1 MLGKKWPFE
10 STLVIPVMPAL
21 NEIIVFLI
29 AAVIAVPLSKRL
41 GFGSVLG
48 YLAAGVI
55 IGPWGLGLIGDVHDT
70 LHFSELGVVLLLFI
84 IGLELHPKRLWVLR
98 KPLIG
103 LGGSQVFA
111 TTGVFGCSAYLLGMG
126 WQASLVIGICFSL
139 SSTAFALQ
147 LLREKN
153 QFLTAHGRNAFA
165 ILLFQDLLVIPV
177 LALLPLLG
185 PLESAGVESN
195 DLVDVAWS
203 IGIIVGVIAAGH
215 FLVRPLL
222 RLVAAVEIPEL
233 FSAASLLVVIGTASL
248 MEAAGLSMALGAFL
262 AGVLLADSEFRHA
275 LEANIEPFKGLLL
288 GLFFMSVGMSV
299 DVGLV
304 LHRPLLIL
312 AIVSGLLLIK
322 IIVLVAIARINRQT
336 LSSAVNLA
344 IIISQAGEFGFVILN
359 QASAADVI
367 PVALGDLLVVVIT
380 ISMALTPILVVLNE
394 YWQKHW
400 GHKEPERPF
409 DHIEESDDPKVI
421 IVGFGRFGQIVA
433 RILSMKKIRF
443 TALES
448 SFEQVDFVRKFGN
461 KIYFG
466 DATRIELLRAARA
479 DKAGIL
485 VLSIVNIE
493 TSLKAAEVI
502 KKNFPNLKIF
512 ARARN
517 RQHVYKLMDIG
528 VDYVIRETFL
538 SSIELAGNVLSGLG
552 VRHDEVE
559 KVTRAFR
566 EYDEALIKRQ
576 HAIHHNEEEV
586 IAATKRAAIEL
597 QSLFEEDTGF
607 TIAPPDTTPE

>member
-1 MLGKKWPFE
+1 M
-10 STLVIPVMPAL
+10 SVL
-21 NEIIVFLI
+21 NEIIVFLV

-48 YLAAGVI
+48 YLAAGMV
-55 IGPWGLGLIGDVHDT
+55 IGPWGLGLITHVHDT

-84 IGLELHPKRLWVLR
+84 IGLELHPQRLWVLR
-98 KPLIG
+98 KSLIG
-103 LGGSQVFA
+103 LGGLQAFA
-111 TTGVFGCSAYLLGMG
+111 TTLVFGVLAWLLGLN
-126 WQASLVIGICFSL
+126 WQAALIIGICFSL

-147 LLREKN
+147 LLHEKK
-153 QFLTAHGRNAFA
+153 QFFTVHGRNAFA

-185 PLESAGVESN
+185 PENSGMQSN
-195 DLVDVAWS
+195 DLGDVARS
-203 IGIIVGVIAAGH
+203 MGIVLGVILTGH
-215 FLVRPLL
+215 LLVRPLL
-222 RLVAAVEIPEL
+222 RLVAAAEIPEL

-248 MEAAGLSMALGAFL
+248 MQAAGLSMALGAFL
-262 AGVLLADSEFRHA
+262 AGVLLANSEFRHE

-288 GLFFMSVGMSV
+288 GLFFISVGMSV
-299 DVGLV
+299 DLGLV
-304 LHRPLLIL
+304 FDRPVSIFS
-312 AIVSGLLLIK
+312 IVMGLLLIK
-322 IIVLVAIARINRQT
+322 IIILFAIAKLNNQT
-336 LSSAVNLA
+336 SPSAINLA
-344 IIISQAGEFGFVILN
+344 IIISQGGEFGFVILN
-359 QASAADVI
+359 QATAVNVVDDT
-367 PVALGDLLVVVIT
+367 LGNLLIVVIT
-380 ISMALTPILVVLNE
+380 ISMAFTPILVALNE
-394 YWQKHW
+394 RWQKTW
-400 GHKEPERPF
+400 WARKEPEQPF
-409 DHIEESDDPKVI
+409 DNIEEDVDPKVI

-466 DATRIELLRAARA
+466 DATRVELLRAARA
-479 DKAGIL
+479 DKAKIL
-485 VLSIVNIE
+485 VLSIVNLE

-538 SSIELAGNVLSGLG
+538 SSIELAGNVLTGLG
-552 VRHDEVE
+552 IKKDEVD
-559 KVTRAFR
+559 KIARAFR

-576 HAIHHNEEEV
+576 HAIHNNEEEV

-607 TIAPPDTTPE
+607 VIAPPDTTPE

>member
-1 MLGKKWPFE
+1 M
-10 STLVIPVMPAL
+10 SAL

-48 YLAAGVI
+48 YLAAGII
-55 IGPWGLGLIGDVHDT
+55 IGPWGLSLITGVHDT

-103 LGGSQVFA
+103 LGGVQVFA
-111 TTGVFGCSAYLLGMG
+111 TTLMFGGLAYLLGMS
-126 WQASLVIGICFSL
+126 WQAALVIGICFSL

-153 QFLTAHGRNAFA
+153 QFFTAHGRNAFA

-185 PLESAGVESN
+185 PIENTSIQSN
-195 DLVDVAWS
+195 DLLDVARS
-203 IGIIVGVIAAGH
+203 IGIILSVILAGH
-215 FLVRPLL
+215 LLVRPLL
-222 RLVAAVEIPEL
+222 RLVAAAEIPEL

-262 AGVLLADSEFRHA
+262 AGVLLADSEFRHE

-288 GLFFMSVGMSV
+288 GLFFISVGMSV
-299 DVGLV
+299 DLGLV
-304 LHRPLLIL
+304 VSQSLLIL
-312 AIVSGLLLIK
+312 SIVLGLLLIK
-322 IIVLVAIARINRQT
+322 TVVLFAIAKINKQT
-336 LSSAVNLA
+336 STSAINLA
-344 IIISQAGEFGFVILN
+344 LVISQGGEFGFVILN
-359 QASAADVI
+359 QANATKVI
-367 PVALGDLLVVVIT
+367 DGAIGDLLIVVIT
-380 ISMALTPILVVLNE
+380 ISMALTPILVAVNE
-394 YWQKHW
+394 YWQKNR
-400 GHKEPERPF
+400 GAHKEAERPF
-409 DHIEESDDPKVI
+409 DNIEDDNPKVI

-466 DATRIELLRAARA
+466 DATRVELLRAARA

-538 SSIELAGNVLSGLG
+538 SSIELASNVLTGLG
-552 VRHDEVE
+552 VKKDEVE
-559 KVTRAFR
+559 KITNAFR
-566 EYDEALIKRQ
+566 VYDETLIKRQ

-597 QSLFEEDTGF
+597 QNLFEEDTGF
-607 TIAPPDTTPE
+607 VIAPPDTTPE

>member
-1 MLGKKWPFE
+1 MTPLH
-10 STLVIPVMPAL
+10 
-21 NEIIVFLI
+21 EIIVFLI

-48 YLAAGVI
+48 YLGAGVV
-55 IGPWGLGLIGDVHDT
+55 IGPGGLGLITHVHDT

-84 IGLELHPKRLWVLR
+84 IGLELHPQRLWVLR

-103 LGGSQVFA
+103 LGCLQTSA
-111 TTGVFGCSAYLLGMG
+111 TTLVFGGIAWSLGLS
-126 WQASLVIGICFSL
+126 WKTALVIGICFSL

-147 LLREKN
+147 LLHEKK
-153 QFLTAHGRNAFA
+153 QFFTVHGRNAFA

-185 PLESAGVESN
+185 MIENTSVQGN
-195 DLVDVAWS
+195 DLADVGRS
-203 IGIIVGVIAAGH
+203 IGIILGVILAGH
-215 FLVRPLL
+215 LLIRPLL
-222 RLVAAVEIPEL
+222 RLVAAAEIPEL
-233 FSAASLLVVIGTASL
+233 FCAASLLVVIGTASL
-248 MEAAGLSMALGAFL
+248 MQSAGLSMALGAFL
-262 AGVLLADSEFRHA
+262 AGVLLANSEFRHE

-288 GLFFMSVGMSV
+288 GLFFISVGMSV
-299 DVGLV
+299 DLGL
-304 LHRPLLIL
+304 LFDRPLPIL
-312 AIVSGLLLIK
+312 SIVLGLLLIK
-322 IIVLVAIARINRQT
+322 IIILFAIAKLNNQP
-336 LSSAVNLA
+336 SPSAINLA
-344 IIISQAGEFGFVILN
+344 FIISQGGEFGFVILN
-359 QASAADVI
+359 QAAATNVI
-367 PVALGDLLVVVIT
+367 DGALANLLTVVIS
-380 ISMALTPILVVLNE
+380 ISMALTPMLVALNE
-394 YWQKHW
+394 YWQKTW
-400 GHKEPERPF
+400 TSRTEPERPF
-409 DHIEESDDPKVI
+409 DDIEDNDPKVI
-421 IVGFGRFGQIVA
+421 IAGFGRFGQIVA

-466 DATRIELLRAARA
+466 DATRVELLRAARA

-493 TSLKAAEVI
+493 ASLKAAEVI
-502 KKNFPNLKIF
+502 KKNFPNLRIF

-538 SSIELAGNVLSGLG
+538 SSIELASNVLTGLG
-552 VRHDEVE
+552 IKNDEAE
-559 KVTRAFR
+559 KIAKAFR

-586 IAATKRAAIEL
+586 IAATKRAALEL

-607 TIAPPDTTPE
+607 VVAPPDTTPE